1 MVNSRLSTTPGQVG
15 VEMPTL
21 LPRGPRGIGNFNNT
35 ASVQLAS
42 RISDIYGT
50 LTALFLW
57 LYSQQSTLKD
67 FSATMSDHNVLN
79 TVLDGTQVPYQ
90 PFVVIVDSAVFSGL
104 PLFRE
109 SLRRALNR

>member
-1 MVNSRLSTTPGQVG
+1 
-15 VEMPTL
+15 
-21 LPRGPRGIGNFNNT
+21 
-35 ASVQLAS
+35 
-42 RISDIYGT
+42 
-50 LTALFLW
+50 
-57 LYSQQSTLKD
+57 
-67 FSATMSDHNVLN
+67 MSDHNVLN